1 MTTKDDRLEFEAH
14 KREMSL
20 ALGKDETSFQQSLNT
35 LIGLDKF
42 DYFYL
47 WSWMGVPII
56 QLPVDILATQEVIW
70 ATKPDVIIETGIARG
85 GSLIFMASILA
96 AMGNDKAKVVGV
108 DIDIRAHNRESIES
122 HPMSSRIKMIQG
134 GSVDDDVLAAVKA
147 EIPPGARV
155 MVVLDSDHSYEHVL
169 AECRAYGPLVTE
181 GCYLVVADTLIGHL
195 TEEQAFTKR
204 SKVWLRGNEPLKA
217 VTDYLAET
225 DRFEVDPVLNGK
237 LVLSSSPGGY
247 CICRKA

>member
-20 ALGKDETSFQQSLNT
+20 ALGKDEASFQQSLNT

-70 ATKPDVIIETGIARG
+70 ATNPDVIIETGIARG

-122 HPMSSRIKMIQG
+122 HPMSNRIKMIQG

>member
-20 ALGKDETSFQQSLNT
+20 ALGKDEASFQQSLNT

-96 AMGNDKAKVVGV
+96 AMGNDEAKVVGV

-169 AECRAYGPLVTE
+169 AECRAYGALVTE

-195 TEEQAFTKR
+195 TEEQA
-204 SKVWLRGNEPLKA
+204 SQNA
-217 VTDYLAET
+217 
-225 DRFEVDPVLNGK
+225 
-237 LVLSSSPGGY
+237 PGSG
-247 CICRKA
+247 CAPISH

>member
-20 ALGKDETSFQQSLNT
+20 ALGKDEASFQQSLNT

-122 HPMSSRIKMIQG
+122 HPMSNRIKMIQG
-134 GSVDDDVLAAVKA
+134 GSVDDDVL
-147 EIPPGARV
+147 
-155 MVVLDSDHSYEHVL
+155 
-169 AECRAYGPLVTE
+169 
-181 GCYLVVADTLIGHL
+181 
-195 TEEQAFTKR
+195 
-204 SKVWLRGNEPLKA
+204 
-217 VTDYLAET
+217 
-225 DRFEVDPVLNGK
+225 
-237 LVLSSSPGGY
+237 
-247 CICRKA
+247 

>member
-20 ALGKDETSFQQSLNT
+20 ALGKDEASFQQSLNT

-108 DIDIRAHNRESIES
+108 DIDIRAHNRESIET

-134 GSVDDDVLAAVKA
+134 GSVDDDVIVAVKA
-147 EIPPGARV
+147 EIPPSARV

-181 GCYLVVADTLIGHL
+181 GCYLVVADTFIGHL

>member
-1 MTTKDDRLEFEAH
+1 
-14 KREMSL
+14 
-20 ALGKDETSFQQSLNT
+20 
-35 LIGLDKF
+35 
-42 DYFYL
+42 
-47 WSWMGVPII
+47 GVPII

-122 HPMSSRIKMIQG
+122 HPMSNRIKMIQG

-181 GCYLVVADTLIGHL
+181 GCYLVV
-195 TEEQAFTKR
+195 
-204 SKVWLRGNEPLKA
+204 
-217 VTDYLAET
+217 
-225 DRFEVDPVLNGK
+225 
-237 LVLSSSPGGY
+237 
-247 CICRKA
+247 

>member
-20 ALGKDETSFQQSLNT
+20 ALGKDEASFQQSLNT

-56 QLPVDILATQEVIW
+56 QLPVDILATREVIW

-122 HPMSSRIKMIQG
+122 HPMSNRIKMIRG

>member
-1 MTTKDDRLEFEAH
+1 MTTTDDRLEFEAH

-20 ALGKDETSFQQSLNT
+20 ALGRDEASFQQSLNT

-56 QLPVDILATQEVIW
+56 QLPADILATQEVIW
-70 ATKPDVIIETGIARG
+70 ATKPDVIIETGVARG

-96 AMGNDKAKVVGV
+96 AIGNDKAKVIGV

-122 HPMSSRIKMIQG
+122 HPMSNRIKMIQG
-134 GSVDDDVLAAVKA
+134 GSVDDEVLAAVKA

-204 SKVWLRGNEPLKA
+204 SKVWLRGNEPLQA
-217 VTDYLAET
+217 VTDYLNET

-247 CICRKA
+247 CVCRKA